1 MARNKGIQNGCAG
14 NEEDSKTRPV
24 QSHEVF
30 SSFFFFSYLCSVCV
44 SFFFFSPTFPYRM
57 ASWWQEPEMREGVK
71 TYSHRP
77 LSPSSLSLTHSLLSA
92 FFPVLFRSV
101 SNGNSTAFDP
111 IMSAFFYLVDNGL
124 RQANVSPNHPRREE
138 SKFFFFFRFFILFL
152 FKFELGWV
160 RPFGVNRNWRED
172 VVVECGFSCE

>member
-1 MARNKGIQNGCAG
+1 MAQNKGIQNGCAR

-77 LSPSSLSLTHSLLSA
+77 LSPSSLSLSLTRFSRR
-92 FFPVLFRSV
+92 FSPFS
-101 SNGNSTAFDP
+101 FDP
-111 IMSAFFYLVDNGL
+111 SVMATARHLILSCPPSSISLITVWDKPMLVQITQDGRNRNSSSFLDSLFYFCSSL
-124 RQANVSPNHPRREE
+124 S
-138 SKFFFFFRFFILFL
+138 
-152 FKFELGWV
+152 WV
-160 RPFGVNRNWRED
+160 GSGVNRNWRED